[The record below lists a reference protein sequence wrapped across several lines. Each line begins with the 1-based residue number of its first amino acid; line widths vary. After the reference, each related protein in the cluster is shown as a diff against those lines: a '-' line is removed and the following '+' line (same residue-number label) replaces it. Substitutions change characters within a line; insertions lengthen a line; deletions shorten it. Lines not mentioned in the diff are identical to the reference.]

1 VRVVVKVKYLT
12 RPSVVC
18 GDERLVEDAK
28 TVVEGPALLGNCGSS
43 LDDSNTCPAVYMGM
57 VYKHTCG
64 RTGEHT
70 VHKCSKEHCAVE
82 WVDGAVYSQLSD
94 NGQPEHK

>member
-1 VRVVVKVKYLT
+1 MADTKGLAAVKSSPEMAVSADADEGTGELT
-12 RPSVVC
+12 AVQP
-18 GDERLVEDAK
+18 
-28 TVVEGPALLGNCGSS
+28 
-43 LDDSNTCPAVYMGM
+43 TCPAIYMGM

-64 RTGEHT
+64 RTGAHT

-82 WVDGAVYSQLSD
+82 WVDGATYSQLSD